1 MAVKYKLNWE
11 LVVYKPYMV
20 LNSGLKCISYC
31 QRIHSFKYIY
41 FRGSYGFA
49 TWLHFI
55 SSCHRLFLSAMCQ
68 LCVSTHL
75 GTSQLCTSIFFKQI
89 KRINEHIQKCIE
101 NSIEFKLDQK
111 KLATDLKGVQG
122 TPSLVAIT
130 LFLQIPAI
138 HCSSAFHWSINLIGR
153 NKTSLNLNPLRA
165 NRAEFIA
172 IAFATWRKITYMGS
186 LWIKYK

>member
-55 SSCHRLFLSAMCQ
+55 SSCHRLFLSAMSVRCQ

-75 GTSQLCTSIFFKQI
+75 GTSQLCTSNFFW
-89 KRINEHIQKCIE
+89 
-101 NSIEFKLDQK
+101 
-111 KLATDLKGVQG
+111 A
-122 TPSLVAIT
+122 
-130 LFLQIPAI
+130 
-138 HCSSAFHWSINLIGR
+138 
-153 NKTSLNLNPLRA
+153 NKTNKWTYTKMHRKLNRVQIGSKKTCNWFERRSGHSITSSYNFIFTNSCNPL
-165 NRAEFIA
+165 FIG
-172 IAFATWRKITYMGS
+172 FS
-186 LWIKYK
+186 LIN